1 MDGSAGPRSRQAEY
15 RSAAAEQ
22 VAMRMTRPQKITV
35 NEMREISIRGRLV
48 YCSHLQLFTILPP
61 QLKTRWLQ
69 FGHGISG
76 PNQLG
81 SI

>member
-1 MDGSAGPRSRQAEY
+1 
-15 RSAAAEQ
+15 
-22 VAMRMTRPQKITV
+22 MTRPQKITV